1 MSLFVGAFGFLFARL
16 NFDKMVE
23 LGNDPKLLQEPP
35 HFGWLSN
42 SIDGYPQTLNLK
54 TKVRSRDIKQP
65 PYLLISPTDHP
76 LSTEPQGRITKQRVR
91 EIAEYSM
98 QR

>member
-16 NFDKMVE
+16 SLDKMVE

-42 SIDGYPQTLNLK
+42 SIDGYPYAQFEDEGT
-54 TKVRSRDIKQP
+54 QP
-65 PYLLISPTDHP
+65 RHQATATPIDLAH
-76 LSTEPQGRITKQRVR
+76 
-91 EIAEYSM
+91 
-98 QR
+98 